1 MERRYTLNK
10 KTAALLIN
18 RVQDE
23 NLPITIHEGNERI
36 EANGDRLVDVLLD
49 NATVKGNVVIP
60 AGANSVFFVFNF
72 IRHNNQ
78 VIYLLKYLYYSFS

>member
-10 KTAALLIN
+10 KTATLLIN

-49 NATVKGNVVIP
+49 YDDPFLVNDVLTDIMD
-60 AGANSVFFVFNF
+60 
-72 IRHNNQ
+72 NQ
-78 VIYLLKYLYYSFS
+78 TI

>member
-49 NATVKGNVVIP
+49 YDDPFLVNDIL
-60 AGANSVFFVFNF
+60 SDM
-72 IRHNNQ
+72 INNET
-78 VIYLLKYLYYSFS
+78 I

>member
-49 NATVKGNVVIP
+49 YEDPFLVNDVLTDIMD
-60 AGANSVFFVFNF
+60 
-72 IRHNNQ
+72 NQ
-78 VIYLLKYLYYSFS
+78 TI

>member
-10 KTAALLIN
+10 KIAALLIN
-18 RVQDE
+18 RVQEE

-49 NATVKGNVVIP
+49 YDDPFLVNDVLTDIMD
-60 AGANSVFFVFNF
+60 
-72 IRHNNQ
+72 NQ
-78 VIYLLKYLYYSFS
+78 TI

>member
-49 NATVKGNVVIP
+49 YDDPFLVNDVLTDIMD
-60 AGANSVFFVFNF
+60 
-72 IRHNNQ
+72 NQ
-78 VIYLLKYLYYSFS
+78 TI

>member
-49 NATVKGNVVIP
+49 YDDPFLVNDVLTDIMD
-60 AGANSVFFVFNF
+60 
-72 IRHNNQ
+72 NQ
-78 VIYLLKYLYYSFS
+78 MI

>member
-36 EANGDRLVDVLLD
+36 ETNGDRLVDVLLD
-49 NATVKGNVVIP
+49 YDDPFLVNDVLTDIMD
-60 AGANSVFFVFNF
+60 
-72 IRHNNQ
+72 NQ
-78 VIYLLKYLYYSFS
+78 TI

>member
-1 MERRYTLNK
+1 MERRYRLNK

-49 NATVKGNVVIP
+49 YDDPFLVNDVLTDIMD
-60 AGANSVFFVFNF
+60 
-72 IRHNNQ
+72 NQ
-78 VIYLLKYLYYSFS
+78 TI

>member
-10 KTAALLIN
+10 KTAALLLN

-49 NATVKGNVVIP
+49 YDDPFLVNDVLTDIMD
-60 AGANSVFFVFNF
+60 
-72 IRHNNQ
+72 NQ
-78 VIYLLKYLYYSFS
+78 TI

>member
-1 MERRYTLNK
+1 MERKYTLNK

-49 NATVKGNVVIP
+49 YDDPFLVNDILTDIMD
-60 AGANSVFFVFNF
+60 
-72 IRHNNQ
+72 NQ
-78 VIYLLKYLYYSFS
+78 TI

>member
-1 MERRYTLNK
+1 MERKYTMDK

-18 RVQDE
+18 RMQDE

-49 NATVKGNVVIP
+49 YDDPFLVNDVLTDIMDNKTI
-60 AGANSVFFVFNF
+60 
-72 IRHNNQ
+72 
-78 VIYLLKYLYYSFS
+78 

>member
-10 KTAALLIN
+10 KIAALLIN

-23 NLPITIHEGNERI
+23 NLPITIHEGNEII

-49 NATVKGNVVIP
+49 YDDPFLVNDVLTDIMD
-60 AGANSVFFVFNF
+60 
-72 IRHNNQ
+72 NQ
-78 VIYLLKYLYYSFS
+78 TI